1 MVEPHHY
8 LEITELA
15 ELIAVRDISP
25 VEATRTQL
33 DRIVALMASCIAM
46 PSLHPSSGRPTRTIS
61 CLKCSRRPE
70 SSNLARRANPRYNT
84 PRGLSA
90 LPVGFRA
97 SIILAVSHAKFCHLM
112 GRSLENRIT

>member
-1 MVEPHHY
+1 M
-8 LEITELA
+8 TEGVVVL
-15 ELIAVRDISP
+15 VG
-25 VEATRTQL
+25 
-33 DRIVALMASCIAM
+33 ALGSK
-46 PSLHPSSGRPTRTIS
+46 SGSQRSAGSTPATRTIS

-70 SSNLARRANPRYNT
+70 SSNLARRANPSYNT